1 MKSKTRIRLQ
11 LFLYS
16 FVLAFLL
23 GYTTEIFNKG
33 NGNFSIFEKSFLIIL
48 IIFFVVIFSS
58 LIFFTNFFIYKRV
71 QEISDQIFSN
81 DSNIS
86 RTVTTNMDEMLE
98 KIKKLDNER
107 KSEIV
112 QMREQE
118 NFRRE
123 FIGNLAHELKT
134 PIFTS
139 QSYILTLLDGAYK
152 DKNVNK
158 KYLKIA
164 GKAIDRLNFII
175 KDLDLITKLETGDSN
190 LKKSNFNIIQ
200 LIENVIEMLEI
211 SASKKNIKLVVDHSP
226 KQSVKVN
233 ADKEKIEHVLTNL
246 IENSIKYGK
255 ESGTTEIVVQ
265 EVLENKLLIRV
276 TDNGIGVENNNL
288 ERLFERFYRVDQ
300 TGNRSTGGSGLGL
313 AIVKH
318 IIDAHDEKIF
328 VESELGVGSE
338 FSFTVDQ
345 AN

>member
-1 MKSKTRIRLQ
+1 MTSKTKIRLQ

-16 FVLAFLL
+16 FMLAFLL
-23 GYTTEIFNKG
+23 SFITEIIKKG
-33 NGNFSIFEKSFLIIL
+33 INYFSIFEKSFISIF
-48 IIFFVVIFSS
+48 IIFFVISFLS
-58 LIFFTNFFIYKRV
+58 LLFFTNFFLYKRV
-71 QEISDQIFSN
+71 REISDQIFSN
-81 DSNIS
+81 NSNIS
-86 RTVTTNMDEMLE
+86 RTITTNMDEMLE
-98 KIKKLDNER
+98 EIKKIDNQR
-107 KSEIV
+107 KSELI
-112 QMREQE
+112 QMRKQE
-118 NFRRE
+118 NFRRD

-152 DKNVNK
+152 NKNVNK

-164 GKAIDRLNFII
+164 GKAIDRLNLIV
-175 KDLDLITKLETGDSN
+175 KDLDLITKLETGESN
-190 LKKSNFNIIQ
+190 LKKSNFNIFQ

-211 SASKKNIKLVVDHSP
+211 SASKKKIKLVVDSSP
-226 KQSVKVN
+226 DQSVQVN
-233 ADKEKIEHVLTNL
+233 ADKEKIEQVLTNL

-265 EVLENKLLIRV
+265 EVIENKLIIRV
-276 TDNGIGVENNNL
+276 TDNGIGVEKKNL

-328 VESELGVGSE
+328 IESELGVGSE
-338 FSFTVDQ
+338 FSFTLDQ

>member
-1 MKSKTRIRLQ
+1 M
-11 LFLYS
+11 
-16 FVLAFLL
+16 LAFLL
-23 GYTTEIFNKG
+23 SFITEIIKKG
-33 NGNFSIFEKSFLIIL
+33 INYFSIFEKSFISIF
-48 IIFFVVIFSS
+48 IIFFVISFLS
-58 LIFFTNFFIYKRV
+58 LLFFTNFFLYKRV
-71 QEISDQIFSN
+71 REISDQIFSN
-81 DSNIS
+81 NSNIS
-86 RTVTTNMDEMLE
+86 RTITTNMDEMLE
-98 KIKKLDNER
+98 EIKKIDNQR
-107 KSEIV
+107 KSELI
-112 QMREQE
+112 QMRKQE
-118 NFRRE
+118 NFRRD

-152 DKNVNK
+152 DEKVNK

-164 GKAIDRLNFII
+164 GKAIDRLNLIV
-175 KDLDLITKLETGDSN
+175 KDLDLITKLETGESN
-190 LKKSNFNIIQ
+190 LKKSNFNIFQ

-211 SASKKNIKLVVDHSP
+211 SASKKKIKLVVDSSP
-226 KQSVKVN
+226 DQSVQVN
-233 ADKEKIEHVLTNL
+233 ADREKIEQVLTNL

-265 EVLENKLLIRV
+265 EVIENKLIIRV
-276 TDNGIGVENNNL
+276 TDNGIGVEKKNL

-328 VESELGVGSE
+328 IESELGVGSE
-338 FSFTVDQ
+338 FSFTLDQ